1 MQKDLII
8 NASSTGVDIAL
19 LEEGRLVELH
29 KQKINN
35 QFSVGDIFLGTVKK
49 TMPGL
54 NAAFVDIG
62 HRKDAFLHYTDLGPQ
77 LKSLS
82 KFIAQSRNKKRNTH
96 LLDDFENERDIMKS
110 GKIDQVLK
118 KKDLVLVQILK
129 EPISTKGPRLT
140 CEVTIPGR
148 YVVLTP
154 FYNNVSVS
162 KKLSNQ
168 EERKRLQALVES
180 IKPKNFGIII
190 RTAAEG
196 KKVADLHEEISGLV
210 ARWKEMYTTLRIAK
224 PPSKLISEIDKS
236 SSILRDILNES
247 FNKVVVNN
255 MELYDTLNSFLG
267 NISQKHT
274 KLLSLYKGPKPIYD
288 TFGVSRQIKASF
300 GKTSTMQS
308 GAYLVIEHTEAM
320 HVIDV
325 NSGPKMQRKDQENSA
340 LTVNLES
347 AKEIARQLRLRD
359 IGGIILIDYI
369 DMRKQEN
376 KVALYK
382 AMKEHM
388 ENDRAQHTILPLS
401 KFGLMQIT
409 RQRTRPEVTV
419 DTTELCPTCNGSGK
433 VNATV
438 LITDDIERDLN
449 YILSSRPKSKL
460 TLHVHPFVYAFLKSG
475 IKSEQWKWYFKYNKW
490 VKIVSQSDFN
500 LNKYK
505 FYDHHQDE
513 IRLD

>member
-8 NASSTGVDIAL
+8 NGSPTSVDIAL
-19 LEEGRLVELH
+19 LEDGRLVELH
-29 KQKINN
+29 KQKTNSH
-35 QFSVGDIFLGTVKK
+35 FSVGDIFLGSIKK

-77 LKSLS
+77 LKSLN
-82 KFIAQSRNKKRNTH
+82 KFVKESRGDKRNTH
-96 LLDDFENERDIMKS
+96 LLDHFKKEKDILKT
-110 GKIDQVLK
+110 GKIDQVLSK
-118 KKDLVLVQILK
+118 RDLVLVQILK

-140 CEVTIPGR
+140 CEITIPGR

-162 KKLSNQ
+162 KKVSNP
-168 EERKRLQALVES
+168 EERKRLHALVES

-210 ARWKEMYTTLRIAK
+210 NRWKEMYNSLKKAK
-224 PPSKLISEIDKS
+224 IPSKLISELDKS

-247 FNKVVVNN
+247 FSKVVVNDI
-255 MELYDTLNSFLG
+255 EIYESLKTFLHTISPKQAKILSHFKG
-267 NISQKHT
+267 NR
-274 KLLSLYKGPKPIYD
+274 PIFD

-300 GKTSTMQS
+300 GKTSTMPS

-325 NSGPKMQRKDQENSA
+325 NSGPKMQRKDQEHSA
-340 LTVNLES
+340 TLVNIES

-359 IGGIILIDYI
+359 IGGIILIDFI

-376 KVALYK
+376 KQLLYK
-382 AMKEHM
+382 SMKEFM
-388 ENDRAQHTILPLS
+388 ANDRAQHTILPLS

-409 RQRTRPEVTV
+409 RQRTRPEVKI
-419 DTTELCPTCNGSGK
+419 DTSEVCPTCEGSGK
-433 VNATV
+433 VNSTI

-449 YILSSRPKSKL
+449 YIMTSRPDSKI
-460 TLHVHPFVYAFLKSG
+460 TLHVHPFVYAYLKSG
-475 IKSEQWKWYFKYNKW
+475 IKSQQRKWFFKYNKW
-490 VKIVSQSDFN
+490 IKLRSESDYN
-500 LNKYK
+500 LNK
-505 FYDHHQDE
+505 FVFFDRQNDE